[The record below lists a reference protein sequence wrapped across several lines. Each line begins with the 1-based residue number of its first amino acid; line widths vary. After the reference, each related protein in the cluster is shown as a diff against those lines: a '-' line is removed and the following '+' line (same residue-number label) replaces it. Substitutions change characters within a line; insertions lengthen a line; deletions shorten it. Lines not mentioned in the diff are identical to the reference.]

1 MGSAAVTP
9 ILDQTDHSC
18 GNAFESNGKLIGSK
32 RVDSCAGDGADCEI
46 EIAIRTCRER
56 KIDLAA
62 GVSIELRIATIG
74 VVVEERLSAGQC
86 VNDRVRCS
94 YCFLKNAL
102 FPY

>member
-1 MGSAAVTP
+1 MEPTVSLRSPLGPVE
-9 ILDQTDHSC
+9 
-18 GNAFESNGKLIGSK
+18 NE
-32 RVDSCAGDGADCEI
+32 
-46 EIAIRTCRER
+46 

-62 GVSIELRIATIG
+62 GVSIELRIGTIG